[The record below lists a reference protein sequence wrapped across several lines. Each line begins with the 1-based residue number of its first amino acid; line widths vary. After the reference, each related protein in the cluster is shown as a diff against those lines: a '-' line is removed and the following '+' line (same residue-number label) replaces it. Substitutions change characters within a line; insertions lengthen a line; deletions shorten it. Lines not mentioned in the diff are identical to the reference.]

1 MTYAS
6 VAWTAPGMSEAST
19 MSEAQYEIDPV
30 GPTEIAARLN
40 VPINTIHAWNYD
52 KVLPPARWRVGPGPV
67 WDWSDIEA
75 WAIATGRMT
84 TLTSAPRPRCREMP
98 DLVGVSEIA
107 KRLDITKRAVHRRV
121 QRGQMPPPRW
131 HVSARGVWLWED
143 LKGLPTNRNRRH
155 TSR

>member
-1 MTYAS
+1 MET
-6 VAWTAPGMSEAST
+6 SEART
-19 MSEAQYEIDPV
+19 MPEPPACEIDPV

-75 WAIATGRMT
+75 WAIATGRLT
-84 TLTSAPRPRCREMP
+84 TLAPVLAPPPRCQETP

-107 KRLDITKRAVHRRV
+107 ERLDITKRAVHRRV

-143 LKGLPTNRNRRH
+143 LKGLPTNRNRRN